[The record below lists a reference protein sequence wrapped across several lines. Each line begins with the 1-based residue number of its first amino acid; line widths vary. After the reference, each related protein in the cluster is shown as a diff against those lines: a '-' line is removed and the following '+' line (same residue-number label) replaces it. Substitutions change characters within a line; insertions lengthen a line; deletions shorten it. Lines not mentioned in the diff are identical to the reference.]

1 MPNYFAV
8 VPAAGTSTR
17 FDATLPKQYTTLANR
32 PVIDHTLDV
41 LCRHPLI
48 SKVIVALAAND
59 AHWKKTAA
67 SRHPKVHTVAGGK
80 ERCNSVLHGL
90 EFLDAAPQDWI
101 LVHDAVRPC
110 LRDTEL
116 SKLIVALQD
125 DPVGGLLAIPV
136 QDTLKRGGPDPATAI
151 ETLDRTNLW
160 QAQTPQMFRFNMLLK
175 AIRAALQAQLP
186 ITDDAHAM
194 ERFGKTPRLIHGSA
208 TNLKLTTPHDLH
220 IATALLQL
228 RQPETQTLPTLDL

>member
-8 VPAAGTSTR
+8 VPAAGSGTR
-17 FDATLPKQYTTLANR
+17 FDATLPKQYASLADR

-48 SKVIVALAAND
+48 SRVIVALAEND
-59 AHWKKTAA
+59 THWKKTAA
-67 SRHPKVHTVAGGK
+67 SRHPRVRTVAGGK

-90 EFLDAAPQDWI
+90 EFLDAAPKDWI

-110 LRDTEL
+110 LRDAEL
-116 SKLIVALQD
+116 SKLTAALQD

-136 QDTLKRGGPDPATAI
+136 QDTLKCGDADSARVVR
-151 ETLDRTNLW
+151 TLDRTGLW
-160 QAQTPQMFRFNMLLK
+160 QAQTPQMFRFDILLK
-175 AIRAALQAQLP
+175 AIRTALQAQLP
-186 ITDDAHAM
+186 ITDEAHAV
-194 ERFGKTPRLIHGSA
+194 EQLGKTPRLIHGSV
-208 TNLKLTTPHDLH
+208 TNLKITTPHDLH

-228 RQPETQTLPTLDL
+228 RQSETQTLPTLDL